1 MNRFSVL
8 AMTALIA
15 APAMATDL
23 PATLQWSQRV
33 ELAAPV
39 SGVVQTVYVNV
50 GDRVKK
56 GQALVA
62 LDATTYSAGVAEAKA
77 ELAHAQEEER
87 DAKRNL
93 DRVQELYNRTV
104 ISMSELEQAQLRQ
117 VRAQSHVQEAQAKLA
132 TNQKQLRD
140 AQVRAPFDGVVL
152 ARQVEPGQ
160 AVASQ
165 LQPQALIVIARAGE
179 MVARAKASLAQVEKL
194 KAGQAV
200 SVEAAQKSY
209 SGKIRTLGLEPLV
222 DKGADKAGEKSEYL
236 VDVVFPVQEILRA
249 GTPATV
255 RVP

>member
-8 AMTALIA
+8 AVTAAMTAPALA
-15 APAMATDL
+15 ADL
-23 PATLQWSQRV
+23 PATLQWSQRA

-50 GDRVKK
+50 GDRVRK
-56 GQALVA
+56 GQVLVA
-62 LDATTYSAGVAEAKA
+62 LDATAYNAGVAEARA
-77 ELAHAQEEER
+77 ELAHAQEEDR

-104 ISMSELEQAQLRQ
+104 ISMTELEQAQLRN
-117 VRAQSHVQEAQAKLA
+117 VRAKSKVEEAQAKLA
-132 TNQKQLRD
+132 TNQQRLRE
-140 AQVRAPFDGVVL
+140 AAVRAPFDALVL

-165 LQPQALIVIARAGE
+165 LQPQPLVVVARAGE
-179 MVARAKASLAQVEKL
+179 MVARARASLAQVDAL

-200 SVEAAQKSY
+200 TVAVGQKTY
-209 SGKIRTLGLEPLV
+209 SGKIKTLGLEPV
-222 DKGADKAGEKSEYL
+222 GDRNEYL
-236 VDVVFPVQEILRA
+236 VDVVFPVQEVLRA

-255 RVP
+255 RLP

>member
-1 MNRFSVL
+1 MNRLSVL
-8 AMTALIA
+8 AVAALIA
-15 APAMATDL
+15 GPAVATDL
-23 PATLQWSQRV
+23 PATLQWSQRT
-33 ELAAPV
+33 ELASPV

-56 GQALVA
+56 GQMLVA
-62 LDATTYSAGVAEAKA
+62 LDATAYSAGVAEARA

-104 ISMSELEQAQLRQ
+104 ISMTELEQAQLRQ
-117 VRAQSHVQEAQAKLA
+117 VRAKSQMQEAQAKLT
-132 TNQKQLRD
+132 TNQQRLRD
-140 AQVRAPFDGVVL
+140 AALRAPFDGLVL

-165 LQPQALIVIARAGE
+165 LQPQPLVTIARAGE
-179 MVARAKASLAQVEKL
+179 MVARARASLSQIDAL

-200 SVEAAQKSY
+200 TVAVGQKTY
-209 SGKIRTLGLEPLV
+209 NGKIKTLGLEPV
-222 DKGADKAGEKSEYL
+222 GDKNEYP
-236 VDVVFPVQEILRA
+236 VDVVFPVQEVLRA

-255 RVP
+255 RIP

>member
-8 AMTALIA
+8 AVTAAMA

-23 PATLQWSQRV
+23 AATLQWSQRV

-39 SGVVQTVYVNV
+39 SGVVQTVYVNI

-62 LDATTYSAGVAEAKA
+62 LDATDYSAGVAEAKA
-77 ELAHAQEEER
+77 DVAHAREEER

-104 ISMSELEQAQLRQ
+104 ISMTELEQAQLRN
-117 VRAQSHVQEAQAKLA
+117 VRARSRLQEAQAKL
-132 TNQKQLRD
+132 TMNQKKLRD
-140 AQVRAPFDGVVL
+140 ATVRAPFDGVVL

-165 LQPQALIVIARAGE
+165 LQPQPLVVIARAGE
-179 MVARAKASLAQVEKL
+179 MVARARAGLAQLDQL
-194 KAGQAV
+194 KVGQVATV
-200 SVEAAQKSY
+200 VVGQRNY
-209 SGKIRTLGLEPLV
+209 RGKIGTLGLEPI
-222 DKGADKAGEKSEYL
+222 ADKEAGKAEYL
-236 VDVVFPVQEILRA
+236 VDVLFPVQDVLRA

-255 RVP
+255 RIP

>member
-8 AMTALIA
+8 AVTAAMA

-39 SGVVQTVYVNV
+39 SGVVQKVYVDV

-56 GQALVA
+56 GQVLVA
-62 LDATTYSAGVAEAKA
+62 LDATAYSAGGAEAKA
-77 ELAHAQEEER
+77 EVAHAQEEGR

-104 ISMSELEQAQLRQ
+104 ISMTELEQAQLRN
-117 VRAQSHVQEAQAKLA
+117 VRAQSQLQEAQAKLT
-132 TNQKQLRD
+132 TNQKKLSD
-140 AQVRAPFDGVVL
+140 AAVRAPFDGVVL
-152 ARQVEPGQ
+152 ARQVESGQ

-165 LQPQALIVIARAGE
+165 LQPQPLIVIARAGE
-179 MVARAKASLAQVEKL
+179 MVARARASLAQVDQF
-194 KAGQAV
+194 KAGQAATV
-200 SVEAAQKSY
+200 AVGQKSY
-209 SGKIRTLGLEPLV
+209 SGKIRTLGLEPV
-222 DKGADKAGEKSEYL
+222 AGKDEYL
-236 VDVVFPVQEILRA
+236 VDVLFPVREVLRA

-255 RVP
+255 RIP